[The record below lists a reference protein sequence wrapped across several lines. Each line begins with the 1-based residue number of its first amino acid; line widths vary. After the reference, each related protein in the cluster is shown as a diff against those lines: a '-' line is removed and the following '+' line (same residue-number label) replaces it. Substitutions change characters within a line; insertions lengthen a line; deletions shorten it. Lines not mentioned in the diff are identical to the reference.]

1 MPMFHIIFENKSKQ
15 RSYLNTFYLLEI
27 FLYILKIC
35 SLMPFVM
42 EGKEKRSLVSEPG
55 DIPLEILSWKY
66 FQHCVMSG
74 ESVIVTDA
82 HQQH

>member
-1 MPMFHIIFENKSKQ
+1 
-15 RSYLNTFYLLEI
+15 
-27 FLYILKIC
+27 
-35 SLMPFVM
+35 MPFVM

-55 DIPLEILSWKY
+55 DIPLEILSWKH